1 MTRLP
6 RVVAFL
12 LLVAAPALALERGP
26 SARVV
31 GVTDGDTVTIADPID
46 GAREIRLVGIQAPK
60 LPLGRKNF
68 PEWPLAPEAKA
79 ALEALVGGKRVAF
92 HFGETR
98 IDRHGRLLAH
108 LYTDDG
114 TWVQGAMLQA
124 GMARVYT
131 FPDNR
136 ARAAEMYALEAEARA
151 ARRGIWAH
159 PYYAVRTPAQAA
171 ADIGTF
177 QVIEG
182 QVLDTAR
189 VRERVFLNFGP
200 NWRTDF
206 TIAIPTKALA
216 RFRTAGLD
224 PPALKG
230 RLVRVRGW
238 LKRENGPMIEATHPE
253 QIEIVK

>member
-1 MTRLP
+1 MAKLL
-6 RVVAFL
+6 RVIAFL
-12 LLVAAPALALERGP
+12 LFVAAPALALERGP
-26 SARVV
+26 SARVTSV
-31 GVTDGDTVTIADPID
+31 IDGDTVTIADPID

-79 ALEALVGGKRVAF
+79 ALEALVGGKRVILE
-92 HFGETR
+92 FGETR

-114 TWVQGAMLQA
+114 IWVQGAMLQT

-151 ARRGIWAH
+151 ARRGIWTH
-159 PYYAVRTPAQAA
+159 PYYAVRTPDALTK
-171 ADIGTF
+171 DIGTF

-182 QVLDTAR
+182 QVLDAAR

-206 TIAIPTKALA
+206 TITIPTKALA
-216 RFRTAGLD
+216 RFRTTGLD

-230 RLVRVRGW
+230 RTVRVRGW

>member
-1 MTRLP
+1 MARYL

-12 LLVAAPALALERGP
+12 LFVALPALALERGP
-26 SARVV
+26 SAQVT
-31 GVTDGDTVTIADPID
+31 GVIDGDTVTIAEPID
-46 GAREIRLVGIQAPK
+46 GALEIRLVGIQAPK

-79 ALEALVGGKRVAF
+79 ALEALVGGKRVVLE
-92 HFGETR
+92 FGGTR

-108 LYTDDG
+108 LRTEDG
-114 TWVQGAMLQA
+114 TWVQGAMLSA

-136 ARAAEMYALEAEARA
+136 ARAAEMYALEAQARA
-151 ARRGIWAH
+151 AQRGIWAH
-159 PYYAVRTPAQAA
+159 PYYAVRTPVQAA

-182 QVLDTAR
+182 QVLDSAR

-224 PPALKG
+224 PQALKG
-230 RLVRVRGW
+230 RTLRVRGW
-238 LKRENGPMIEATHPE
+238 LKRENGPMIEVTHPE

>member
-1 MTRLP
+1 MARLP

-12 LLVAAPALALERGP
+12 LLIALPALALERGP
-26 SARVV
+26 SAQVASV
-31 GVTDGDTVTIADPID
+31 IDGDTVTIAAPID

-68 PEWPLAPEAKA
+68 PEWPLAPEAKT
-79 ALEALVGGKRVAF
+79 ALETLVGGKRVILE
-92 HFGETR
+92 FGETR

-108 LYTDDG
+108 LRTEDG
-114 TWVQGAMLQA
+114 TWVQGAMLQT

-136 ARAAEMYALEAEARA
+136 TRAVEMYALETEARA

-159 PYYAVRTPAQAA
+159 PYYAIRTPAQAA
-171 ADIGTF
+171 ADVGTF

-182 QVLDTAR
+182 RVLDAAR
-189 VRERVFLNFGP
+189 VRDRVFLNFGP

-224 PPALKG
+224 PQALKG
-230 RLVRVRGW
+230 RTVRVRGW
-238 LKRENGPMIEATHPE
+238 LKRENGPMVEATHPE
-253 QIEIVK
+253 QIETVK